1 MPNRAPAPTST
12 TATWSRSYEIK
23 VVTLLS
29 TGFGLVGLDRF
40 IINPLFPVMSKDL
53 GLDYQ
58 DLGLISAVLALCW
71 GISSIWTGRLS
82 DRIGRK
88 RVLVPAAILFSL
100 LVAINGLATGLIS
113 LLIIRALMGLTEG
126 AYVPASIVA
135 TVEASKP
142 TRIGLNVGLQQMAAP
157 LVGLGLGP
165 IMAVMLLQALPS
177 WHWVFGVVAL
187 PGLLVSWLMARV
199 LRDDSPKSTKQIG
212 ASRPEPP
219 SLLSILKYRAVLVN
233 TLGMFCWLSCLIVL
247 SAFMPSYLTDY
258 LKLDMTQMGLV
269 LAGQGIGSFVG
280 MVAVPALSDRLGRK
294 PVVIVALLVELI
306 ALWWLGQTGADTTQL
321 FALLFILTFMNAGV
335 VAITV
340 GPLTSGSVPTHL
352 ATSATGIVVGLGE
365 VVGGALAPA
374 FTGMLA
380 QRLGIHIIPQITMYA
395 IFLGLLVVIF
405 GVREPK
411 ASVSPVHA

>member
-1 MPNRAPAPTST
+1 
-12 TATWSRSYEIK
+12 
-23 VVTLLS
+23 
-29 TGFGLVGLDRF
+29 
-40 IINPLFPVMSKDL
+40 MSKDL
-53 GLDYQ
+53 GLNYQ
-58 DLGLISAVLALCW
+58 DLGLISAVLALSW

-88 RVLVPAAILFSL
+88 RVLVPAVVLFSL
-100 LVAINGLATGLIS
+100 LVATSGLATGLIS
-113 LLIIRALMGLTEG
+113 LLVIRALMGLAEG

-165 IMAVMLLQALPS
+165 ILAVLLLQALPS
-177 WHWVFGVVAL
+177 WHWVFGVVAV
-187 PGLLVSWLMARV
+187 PGLLLAWLMARV
-199 LRDDSPKSTKQIG
+199 LRDDAPKTAERIYVPDQAVPG
-212 ASRPEPP
+212 
-219 SLLSILKYRAVLVN
+219 LLTVLKHRAVLVN

-247 SAFMPSYLTDY
+247 SAFMPSYLTDH
-258 LKLDMTQMGLV
+258 LKLDMAQMGGV
-269 LAGQGIGSFVG
+269 LAGMGFGSFAG

-294 PVVIVALLVELI
+294 PVMITALLLELV
-306 ALWWLGQTGADTTQL
+306 ALWWLPQAGADTTQL
-321 FALLFILTFMNAGV
+321 FALLFVATFMNAGV

-374 FTGMLA
+374 LTGVMA
-380 QRLGIHIIPQITMYA
+380 HRMGIDVVPHVTLSA
-395 IFLGLLVVIF
+395 IALGLLVVVF

-411 ASVSPVHA
+411 ASAGVVPA

>member
-1 MPNRAPAPTST
+1 MHPSASTPASPSQWNRP
-12 TATWSRSYEIK
+12 YEFK
-23 VVTLLS
+23 AVALLS

-53 GLDYQ
+53 GLNYQ
-58 DLGLISAVLALCW
+58 DLGLISAVLALSW

-88 RVLVPAAILFSL
+88 RVLVPAVVLFSL
-100 LVAINGLATGLIS
+100 LVATSGLATGLIS
-113 LLIIRALMGLTEG
+113 LLVIRALMGLAEG

-165 IMAVMLLQALPS
+165 ILAVLLLQALPS
-177 WHWVFGVVAL
+177 WHWVFGVVAV
-187 PGLLVSWLMARV
+187 PGLLLAWLMARV
-199 LRDDSPKSTKQIG
+199 LRDDAPKTAERIYVPDQAVPG
-212 ASRPEPP
+212 
-219 SLLSILKYRAVLVN
+219 LLTVLKHRAVLVN

-247 SAFMPSYLTDY
+247 SAFMPSYLTDH
-258 LKLDMTQMGLV
+258 LKLDMAQMGGV
-269 LAGQGIGSFVG
+269 LAGMGFGSFAG

-294 PVVIVALLVELI
+294 PVMITALLLELV
-306 ALWWLGQTGADTTQL
+306 ALWWLPQAGADTTQL
-321 FALLFILTFMNAGV
+321 FALLFVATFMNAGV

-374 FTGMLA
+374 LTGVMA
-380 QRLGIHIIPQITMYA
+380 HRMGIDVVPHVTLSA
-395 IFLGLLVVIF
+395 IALGLLVVVF

-411 ASVSPVHA
+411 ASAGVVPA